1 MYAEIVRVLSG
12 TYLAAT
18 EKPLATYVVGIN
30 TYTVYAAKNINN
42 IVGYPCF
49 RVSNYAADKT
59 RFDNSFLVTAEDP
72 KAGSANLLT
81 ALAAAVWG

>member
-18 EKPLATYVVGIN
+18 EKPLATYIVGIN
-30 TYTVYAAKNINN
+30 TYIVHAASNINN

-59 RFDNSFLVTAEDP
+59 RFDNSFLVTLEDP
-72 KAGSANLLT
+72 KAGSATLLSE
-81 ALAAAVWG
+81 LGAAVWG